1 MAQYDVYR
9 NPSQRTQRAIPLL
22 LAVQH
27 DGTSETASVVMVPL
41 VVPLKAK
48 RHSRLYPLFSIA
60 GKEYMLLTPDL
71 ASLPREPCYA
81 SQSLLSWAK
90 GTGSSPRWISCSS
103 VADCRHQTRSRKKVF
118 A

>member
-71 ASLPREPCYA
+71 ASLPRAVLREPVA
-81 SQSLLSWAK
+81 TLVGERDRIVAALDILLV
-90 GTGSSPRWISCSS
+90 GR
-103 VADCRHQTRSRKKVF
+103 
-118 A
+118 

>member
-41 VVPLKAK
+41 VAPLKAK
-48 RHSRLYPLFSIA
+48 RHSRLYPLFAIT

-71 ASLPREPCYA
+71 ASLPRVVLGEPIA
-81 SQSLLSWAK
+81 TLVGERDKIVAALDILLV
-90 GTGSSPRWISCSS
+90 GS
-103 VADCRHQTRSRKKVF
+103 
-118 A
+118 